1 MKRGVAT
8 ALAVA
13 LLMAPAARAD
23 APVAALQVALRA
35 HGAYSGPVD
44 GIAGPATMSALRNFQ
59 KRNLLLPDGVVGP
72 ATRRALG
79 TLGTPALGSREIAPG
94 ARGWDVSALQY
105 ELHARG
111 FLTGLID
118 GDYGEETAGAV
129 RRAQALARLSP
140 DGIAGAATLAAL
152 AAPLLGRPA
161 SGPTTRPFS
170 AAHPGIDIAPAY
182 GSPVRAAAGGVVAA
196 VGEEPGYGLTV
207 TIDHGGGL
215 RTRYALLSFATAM
228 PGMAIAAGEL
238 IGRTGARL
246 HYEVARDGA
255 PQNPEA

>member
-1 MKRGVAT
+1 VKRGVAT

-13 LLMAPAARAD
+13 LLLWTAPAHAD

-35 HGAYSGPVD
+35 EAAYAGPVD

-79 TLGTPALGSREIAPG
+79 TLGSPALGTRAMAPG
-94 ARGWDVSALQY
+94 ATGWDVSALQF
-105 ELHARG
+105 ELHVRG
-111 FLTGLID
+111 YLVGLID
-118 GDYGEETAGAV
+118 GDYGEETARAV
-129 RRAQALARLSP
+129 RRAQAQASLPA
-140 DGIAGAATLAAL
+140 DGIAGPATLAVLQPRAL
-152 AAPLLGRPA
+152 PAPGAITRRF
-161 SGPTTRPFS
+161 GPG
-170 AAHPGIDIAPAY
+170 HPGIDIAAPY
-182 GSPVRAAAGGVVAA
+182 GSPVRATAGGVIAS

-238 IGRTGARL
+238 IGRAGTRL
-246 HYEVARDGA
+246 HFEERLDGTPIDPA
-255 PQNPEA
+255 